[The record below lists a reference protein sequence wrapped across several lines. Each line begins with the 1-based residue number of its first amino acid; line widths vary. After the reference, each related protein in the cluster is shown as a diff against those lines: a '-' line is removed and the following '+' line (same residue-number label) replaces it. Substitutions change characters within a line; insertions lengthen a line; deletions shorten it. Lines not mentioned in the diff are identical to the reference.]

1 MSALEVLGR
10 ADLLAPPSGILTP
23 VAAAVSAG
31 FPSPAQ
37 DHFRGEVDLNEHLI
51 HDKTSTFILN
61 VAGDSMTG
69 AGIFDG
75 DHIIVDRSLTPRIGS
90 VVVAIVDG
98 ELTLKKLARSR
109 GRLILQA
116 ENPRFPSIA
125 LEGEME
131 LVVWGVVTYN
141 IHRHQ
146 T

>member
-1 MSALEVLGR
+1 MSMLEVLGR
-10 ADLLAPPSGILTP
+10 LDQFAPPGGVLTP

-37 DHFRGEVDLNEHLI
+37 DHYRGPVDLNEHLI
-51 HDKTSTFILN
+51 QDKTSTFILN
-61 VAGDSMTG
+61 VSGDSMTG

-75 DHIIVDRSLTPRIGS
+75 DHIIVDRSLIPHFGC

-98 ELTLKKLARSR
+98 ELTLKTLARSR
-109 GRLILQA
+109 GRVLLQA
-116 ENPRFPSIA
+116 ENPKYPSIT

-131 LVVWGVVTYN
+131 MSIWGVVTYN
-141 IHRHQ
+141 IHRHA

>member
-1 MSALEVLGR
+1 MGSLEILGR
-10 ADLLAPPSGILTP
+10 LDEFAPPGGALTP

-37 DHFRGEVDLNEHLI
+37 DHYRGPVDLNEHLI
-51 HDKTSTFILN
+51 QDKTSTFILN
-61 VAGDSMTG
+61 VSGDSMTG

-75 DHIIVDRSLTPRIGS
+75 DHIIVDRSLAPGFGC

-98 ELTLKKLARSR
+98 ELTLKTLARSR
-109 GRLILQA
+109 GRVLLQA
-116 ENPRFPSIA
+116 ENPRYPSIA

-131 LVVWGVVTYN
+131 MSIWGVVTYN
-141 IHRHQ
+141 IHRHA